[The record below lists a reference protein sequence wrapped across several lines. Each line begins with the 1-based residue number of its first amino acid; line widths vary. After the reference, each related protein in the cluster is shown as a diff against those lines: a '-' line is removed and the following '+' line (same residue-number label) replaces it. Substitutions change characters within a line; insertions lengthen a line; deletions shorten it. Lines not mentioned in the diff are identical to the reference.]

1 MLNLKL
7 ITPELLA
14 SVLTVTS
21 TVWLLENTHKCAG
34 THTVMDGQMLE
45 SAYLEPH
52 SPILTESLTHLSPRH
67 RHTHTHTSKGLTD
80 NAITSPVWAYGISS
94 NR

>member
-7 ITPELLA
+7 ITLELLA

-45 SAYLEPH
+45 SAYFGTTFAHINREFNTSFP
-52 SPILTESLTHLSPRH
+52 PTQ
-67 RHTHTHTSKGLTD
+67 THTRTHIHQK
-80 NAITSPVWAYGISS
+80 V
-94 NR
+94 

>member
-34 THTVMDGQMLE
+34 IHTVMDGQMLE
-45 SAYLEPH
+45 SAY
-52 SPILTESLTHLSPRH
+52 
-67 RHTHTHTSKGLTD
+67 
-80 NAITSPVWAYGISS
+80 
-94 NR
+94 

>member
-34 THTVMDGQMLE
+34 THTVMHGQMLE
-45 SAYLEPH
+45 SAYLETH

-67 RHTHTHTSKGLTD
+67 THTHVHTYIKRFDRQCYHIACLG
-80 NAITSPVWAYGISS
+80 VRY
-94 NR
+94 